1 MHQVCI
7 LSQCNFCF
15 FHLFLFLFADQLLWV
30 LKFILDCSA
39 TSVDVE
45 EHLYKLATNMGITVI
60 TSSQVSARIT
70 PHDNVKFLMMAN
82 CSVHVLKNKKKRWQ
96 TVVCCQMVVQ
106 KLTPCSQEWIQ
117 IWLNFFVSTEACSDT
132 LPCLGAEAH

>member
-1 MHQVCI
+1 MRPKI
-7 LSQCNFCF
+7 YP
-15 FHLFLFLFADQLLWV
+15 
-30 LKFILDCSA
+30 CSA

-45 EHLYKLATNMGITVI
+45 EHLYRLATNMGITVI

-82 CSVHVLKNKKKRWQ
+82 CSVHVLKDKKKDGKLLS
-96 TVVCCQMVVQ
+96 VVKWLSKLQ

-117 IWLNFFVSTEACSDT
+117 IRLNFFVSTEACSDT